1 MRQKKKKLIDIIE
14 VVNLKDFINKLDD
27 GFETIVGE
35 KGVKISGG
43 QKQRLTIARALFLN
57 KKILIL
63 DEPTNELDE
72 ENEFE
77 IIEKI
82 FSKFK
87 KNTIFLITHNKQLLK
102 YCEKTLHFKNGKA
115 ELISTNEKIL

>member
-1 MRQKKKKLIDIIE
+1 MFSYVSQETFLLDESITYNVTFKKNLSETEKKKLIDIIE

-87 KNTIFLITHNKQLLK
+87 NTIF
-102 YCEKTLHFKNGKA
+102 
-115 ELISTNEKIL
+115 

>member
-1 MRQKKKKLIDIIE
+1 M
-14 VVNLKDFINKLDD
+14 DD